1 MQMVTVAK
9 MMKTVDYNGQKYG
22 PSDGPIS
29 VPLDLAVAYNLQPLG
44 GETLA
49 PASLEA
55 QAQEVAAAQNLA
67 SQFQRN
73 LDLLL
78 IQIRPHAADGE
89 TPDQTLE
96 RLLRER
102 EQGHGAQRKVSS
114 LEDIISRGKAD
125 NERLIREGGDQRTR
139 LAELTKERD
148 ELQTRL
154 ADVAKERDDAH
165 QALAATTSLPPRE
178 KTVALISTVKRVS
191 DEMAAEIYELLT
203 NPPAESE

>member
-1 MQMVTVAK
+1 MTMVKVARMPQTVEYGDK
-9 MMKTVDYNGQKYG
+9 KYG
-22 PSDGPIS
+22 PSDGPMFI
-29 VPLDLAVAYNLQPLG
+29 PLELAVALRLTPLDS
-44 GETLA
+44 ETA
-49 PASLEA
+49 VPASGDA
-55 QAQEVAAAQNLA
+55 QAQELAATQNLA

-102 EQGHGAQRKVSS
+102 EQGQGAQRKVSS